1 VTYTLAVAHHG
12 AIMQLKLP
20 ALLACTVSAYL
31 LAGCGQTGA
40 LYLPDEA
47 VTTPVEI
54 RAAPTTAPEP
64 GQAPAEEEKTEPEAG
79 AGGTP
84 PARE

>member
-1 VTYTLAVAHHG
+1 MTYTLAVARHG

-54 RAAPTTAPEP
+54 RPAPTTAPEP
-64 GQAPAEEEKTEPEAG
+64 GQAPAEEKKTEPEAE
-79 AGGTP
+79 GTP